1 MSSFKRVLCSI
12 SFVAA
17 LLAANAAFSETLE
30 IAAGSDNTKLLE
42 HIGAAFEIA
51 NPGVKVNVP
60 PGPRSYDDLAQDLLR
75 RATIGQPL
83 PDLVVVGSGQR
94 LYAERSLAV
103 ELDPFIAAN
112 PELEIARAS
121 PVVRE
126 KGRVGKA
133 IYGAAIGVA
142 TPTILFNSDLV
153 GKAGSDP
160 NNLPTDWD
168 GVLALARKINRLGP
182 PIVGGYIEA
191 DGGGAISLLWLL
203 QSNGGSLMNED
214 ETRLQIDTPAG
225 RAAMN
230 VLKGFGEAG
239 QATAAM
245 TRDQARQA
253 FAAGTI
259 GVLAGTSSTIAFAE
273 KAAGNR
279 FKVLAE
285 PFPVKPEGGTIATAG
300 PITSILTK
308 DPERQKLALKFI
320 EFALGPRGQ
329 QIVAES
335 SGYYPLNQ
343 RSINASPE
351 LKSLLAQRPNANA
364 VLSRLDVAT
373 GWYAPPGPNAPRIF
387 TIVTDHLLR
396 VVGLKEAP
404 EVAVK
409 ALTKEIEPL
418 VNIRR

>member
-1 MSSFKRVLCSI
+1 MS
-12 SFVAA
+12 A
-17 LLAANAAFSETLE
+17 LKQLMCGLSLAAVLFGTSAAYAETLE
-30 IAAGSDNTKLLE
+30 IASGSDNTKMLDA
-42 HIGAAFEIA
+42 IGAGFEA
-51 NPGVKVNVP
+51 ENPSVKIKVP
-60 PGPRSYDDLAQDLLR
+60 PGPRSYDELQQDLLR
-75 RATIGQPL
+75 RVTIGQSL

-94 LYAERSLAV
+94 LYAERGLAV
-103 ELDPFIAAN
+103 RLDPFIAAN

-133 IYGAAIGVA
+133 IYGAAFGVG
-142 TPTILFNSDLV
+142 TPVVIFNSDLV
-153 GKAGSDP
+153 RKAGGDP

-168 GVLALARKINRLGP
+168 GVLALAQKIDRLGS
-182 PIVGGYIEA
+182 PIIGGYFEA
-191 DGGGAISLLWLL
+191 DGTGAISLLWLL
-203 QSNGGSLMNED
+203 QSFGGHFMNGD
-214 ETRLQIDTPAG
+214 ETKLEINTPAG
-225 RAAMN
+225 LEAMN
-230 VLKGFGEAG
+230 VLKGFGEVG
-239 QATAAM
+239 QAKAAM

-259 GVLAGTSSTIAFAE
+259 GVLAGTSSTIAPAE

-279 FKVLAE
+279 FKVLAK
-285 PFPVKPEGGTIATAG
+285 PFPVKPQVGTIATVG
-300 PITSILTK
+300 PIASIMTK

-320 EFALGPRGQ
+320 DFAVGPKGQ
-329 QIVAES
+329 QIVGEN

-343 RSINASPE
+343 RAIGASPE

-364 VLSRLDVAT
+364 VLNRLDVAT
-373 GWYAPPGPNAPRIF
+373 GWYAPPGPNGPRIY

-418 VNIRR
+418 VNVRR